1 MRFQSLEEAQAQTT
15 SEGAKWRLEKE
26 HLAREYCIA
35 VEEVKIMQEKLRECY
50 WKEGVNY
57 KENCQ
62 DLAKAVWKKIHT
74 PNYGAPGPPMG
85 VRRALPQSLF
95 SPALA
100 HIHRKKRAHRDLC
113 YSTATFATVSMHDCS
128 YCDPLAQ
135 RVGHPSPARASYSP
149 AHPRPRPTQSS
160 RFM

>member
-1 MRFQSLEEAQAQTT
+1 MCSSDLGAMASVRFESLEEAQAKTS

-57 KENCQ
+57 KENCKE
-62 DLAKAVWKKIHT
+62 LAAAVWKKIHT

-85 VRRALPQSLF
+85 
-95 SPALA
+95 
-100 HIHRKKRAHRDLC
+100 
-113 YSTATFATVSMHDCS
+113 
-128 YCDPLAQ
+128 
-135 RVGHPSPARASYSP
+135 
-149 AHPRPRPTQSS
+149 SS
-160 RFM
+160 KFM

>member
-1 MRFQSLEEAQAQTT
+1 MASVRFESLEEAQAKTT

-57 KENCQ
+57 KENCHE
-62 DLAKAVWKKIHT
+62 LAAAVWKKIHT

-85 VRRALPQSLF
+85 
-95 SPALA
+95 
-100 HIHRKKRAHRDLC
+100 
-113 YSTATFATVSMHDCS
+113 
-128 YCDPLAQ
+128 
-135 RVGHPSPARASYSP
+135 
-149 AHPRPRPTQSS
+149 SS
-160 RFM
+160 KFM